1 MTSVVVPMAI
11 VVDGF
16 KPMST
21 TDHRAPFEG
30 FAVDGREPTDDFYV
44 IARIRSQNYQ
54 GCSVN
59 VNA

>member
-1 MTSVVVPMAI
+1 MAI